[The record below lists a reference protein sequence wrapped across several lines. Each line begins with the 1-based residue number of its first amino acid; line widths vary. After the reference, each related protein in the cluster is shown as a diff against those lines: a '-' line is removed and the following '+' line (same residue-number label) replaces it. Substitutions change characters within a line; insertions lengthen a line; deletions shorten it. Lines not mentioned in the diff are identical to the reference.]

1 MNFEIISQN
10 GTLVAVVASDQ
21 KEIKTAQDAL
31 ELIANCGYQG
41 AQKIIVHEQNLNP
54 QFFDLKSG
62 LAGDV
67 LQKFSN
73 YNASLAVVGD
83 FAKFDSKSLRDFIY
97 ESNKGNR
104 VCFVDTVDEALSRLS

>member
-1 MNFEIISQN
+1 MNGIS
-10 GTLVAVVASDQ
+10 VAVVASQ
-21 KEIKTAQDAL
+21 KQEIKTAQDAL

-41 AQKIIVHEQNLNP
+41 AQKIIVHEQNLSP

-62 LAGDV
+62 LAGDI

-83 FAKFDSKSLRDFIY
+83 FGKFESKSLRDFIY

-104 VCFVDTVDEALSRLS
+104 VCFVETVDDAMKRLS